1 MKVKKNYV
9 QVKLNWREK
18 MIDENL
24 SCNEIRIFAMS
35 KDEPRFVNKTYSY
48 VQREFFLNDLVNE
61 KGKFLYYRN
70 GINISGDTLV
80 LFKFD
85 NQIIASAIVKKS
97 EKELEVRHGVD
108 HKGTLY
114 IDISTI
120 EVFKPISISKL
131 LKEIPNL
138 RYSTRGNK
146 IPVENLDI
154 IIQLINKNID
164 NKNY

>member
-1 MKVKKNYV
+1 MK
-9 QVKLNWREK
+9 
-18 MIDENL
+18 
-24 SCNEIRIFAMS
+24 
-35 KDEPRFVNKTYSY
+35 
-48 VQREFFLNDLVNE
+48 DLVNE

-80 LFKFD
+80 LFKFN
-85 NQIIASAIVKKS
+85 NQIIASAIVKKA
-97 EKELEVRHGVD
+97 EKELEVRHEVE
-108 HKGTLY
+108 HKGALY

-138 RYSTRGNK
+138 RYSTRVTK
-146 IPVENLDI
+146 IPIENLDI
-154 IIQLINKNID
+154 IIQLINKNIN

>member
-1 MKVKKNYV
+1 
-9 QVKLNWREK
+9 

-24 SCNEIRIFAMS
+24 SCKEIRIFAMS
-35 KDEPRFVNKTYSY
+35 KDEPRFENKTYSY
-48 VQREFFLNDLVNE
+48 VQREFFLKDLVNE

-70 GINISGDTLV
+70 GMNISGDTLV

-85 NQIIASAIVKKS
+85 RQIIASAIVKKS

-138 RYSTRGNK
+138 RYSTRVTK
-146 IPVENLDI
+146 IPIENLDI

>member
-1 MKVKKNYV
+1 
-9 QVKLNWREK
+9 

-154 IIQLINKNID
+154 IIQLINKNIGLTL
-164 NKNY
+164 

>member
-1 MKVKKNYV
+1 
-9 QVKLNWREK
+9 

-24 SCNEIRIFAMS
+24 SCKEIRIFAMS
-35 KDEPRFVNKTYSY
+35 KDEPRFENKTLLIYSK
-48 VQREFFLNDLVNE
+48 EKFFLKDLVNE

-70 GINISGDTLV
+70 GMNISGDTLV

-85 NQIIASAIVKKS
+85 RQIIASAIVKKS
-97 EKELEVRHGVD
+97 EKELEVKHGVE
-108 HKGTLY
+108 HKGALY

-138 RYSTRGNK
+138 RYSTRVTN
-146 IPVENLDI
+146 IPIENLDI

>member
-1 MKVKKNYV
+1 
-9 QVKLNWREK
+9 

-24 SCNEIRIFAMS
+24 SCKEIKIFAMS
-35 KDEPRFVNKTYSY
+35 KDEPRFKNKAYAY
-48 VQREFFLNDLVNE
+48 VQREFFLKDLVNE

-70 GINISGDTLV
+70 GMNISGDTLV

-85 NQIIASAIVKKS
+85 RQIIASAIVKKS
-97 EKELEVRHGVD
+97 EKELEVKHGVE
-108 HKGTLY
+108 HKGALY

-120 EVFKPISISKL
+120 EVFRPINISKL
-131 LKEIPNL
+131 LEEIPNL
-138 RYSTRGNK
+138 NYSTRGNK
-146 IPVENLDI
+146 IEIENLDI

>member
-1 MKVKKNYV
+1 
-9 QVKLNWREK
+9 